1 MTMSC
6 VTSVPLK
13 LWIIINLV
21 CFAWPI
27 SSQRFVLHDSLS
39 ISTNAPDVTEIESNS
54 VINCAR
60 DCIRSNLC
68 NISSYDTMAK
78 GCRIFNDEN
87 SKKCGVEKEVIQTFV
102 FLKKAAGKLYNFDWF
117 PLVCLFVCLMVYSA
131 TFNNISVISWWSVL
145 LTEENRRTRRKTID
159 LSQVTVV
166 HLALIEIR
174 THNISGERDWLHL

>member
-1 MTMSC
+1 MSMSC
-6 VTSVPLK
+6 VTSVPFK

-39 ISTNAPDVTEIESNS
+39 ISTNAPDVTEIESSS

-60 DCIRSNLC
+60 DCIRSNVC

-87 SKKCGVEKEVIQTFV
+87 SKNCGVEKEVIQTFV
-102 FLKKAAGKLYNFDWF
+102 FLKKAAGKLYNFD
-117 PLVCLFVCLMVYSA
+117 
-131 TFNNISVISWWSVL
+131 
-145 LTEENRRTRRKTID
+145 
-159 LSQVTVV
+159 
-166 HLALIEIR
+166 
-174 THNISGERDWLHL
+174 